1 MARDEPQV
9 NLRIPANLKDLLD
22 EASARNKRSLTA
34 EVVARLEESFDL
46 GKGASGPPIDD
57 RTLDLFAD
65 TVAGKVV
72 RALDEREKKK
82 KRP

>member
-22 EASARNKRSLTA
+22 EASAGNKRSLTA

-46 GKGASGPPIDD
+46 GKGANAPLIDD
-57 RTLDLFAD
+57 RTLDLFAE
-65 TVAGKVV
+65 KVGQV
-72 RALDEREKKK
+72 LDEREKRKK
-82 KRP
+82 TG